1 MKKGIQKDSIIS
13 MGGVSLCLV
22 ALIIVFSQFKPE
34 TNVFHFLSDGITS
47 LVGPIGLFVFS
58 LFIFTV
64 GMYML
69 MLKKLAKFKLGANL
83 WGILVLVI
91 AFLMIFTFYGSK
103 TDTPI
108 NVQGIGECYIQ
119 PYARESTE
127 EEKYIFIELGNF
139 GNVFTALKENNSG
152 GFSIQLGGGLLGF
165 FLVALFNSLITPIG
179 TTIII
184 WLLIVLG
191 LCLVLN
197 QQIKKLFK
205 HIKKGKKH
213 QEDSYDYE
221 DFRSPEPVSP
231 SRVEPSLVRDDFRQ
245 ESTPTPVSASSDPK
259 VLQDLSIHTYNNTH
273 NLKKAHFVFD
283 DEIDESEN
291 LDQASF
297 AGVNK
302 SLNSFPGYEEPFGSQ
317 IEMPK
322 QSVPEPSFNN
332 ITTSNSSLEE
342 QPIMDE
348 SPIMEE
354 PAPAPVMPEPEPEP
368 AAPVDPRYRPQPKAV
383 VKPPFELPPM
393 SLLDYHEEGNDADA
407 NKQSNDD
414 RVNLINT
421 IFNNLRVGA
430 QAVSYVV
437 GPSVTRF
444 DIQMNPDVSV
454 STMQRYV
461 NDISIRLGGVPTR
474 FEPIVFGKATS
485 GLEIPNEIRT
495 NVGLRESIE
504 ALQPGEKFL
513 RYIPFGKNIS
523 GDLVSANLSD
533 FPHMLVSGTTGS
545 GKSIFVHSVI
555 MTLLMRNNPDQLRL
569 ILIDPKKVEM
579 TYYNDIPHLLCPVIT
594 EPKKAFVAFQKLVDE
609 MERRYNLFQT
619 NRVRDIGQFNKFAKE
634 QCIEPLPY
642 IVVFVDE
649 YADLNDEC
657 KEIRGPVVRI
667 AQKARSAGIHIVI
680 ATQRPSVNV
689 LDGVIKANIPTHVA
703 LMVSNY
709 TDSVSIIGEGGA
721 EALLGNGDMLVECPL
736 ISRTGKPRVQ
746 GCFVDTSEIN
756 RVCDYLRNHYG
767 PQYDPTF
774 LDLEDHSQD
783 VPEPSDA
790 GQVTVVDKEASEE
803 QLYEIIKSDIVTKQ
817 FCSISYIQRTYG
829 VGFPKAGRLFN
840 KLLKDG
846 YVSSDHDARG
856 SRVLIHENVNEQQIG
871 SIEQS
876 TFIPSSEPEEVPPMV
891 ESPIEES
898 PVAPMEEIKPN
909 EEL

>member
-22 ALIIVFSQFKPE
+22 ALIIVFSQFKPD

-119 PYARESTE
+119 PYARASTE
-127 EEKYIFIELGNF
+127 EEKYVFIELGNF
-139 GNVFTALKENNSG
+139 GNIFTALKENNSSG

-184 WLLIVLG
+184 WLLIALG

-197 QQIKKLFK
+197 QQIKKLFRN
-205 HIKKGKKH
+205 IKKGKKH

-221 DFRSPEPVSP
+221 DFRSTEPVS
-231 SRVEPSLVRDDFRQ
+231 SVIRENVSTKDDFRQ
-245 ESTPTPVSASSDPK
+245 EPVNNQPSLASSDPK

-273 NLKKAHFVFD
+273 SLKKAHFMFD
-283 DEIDESEN
+283 DEVEEAQN
-291 LDQASF
+291 LDQSSF

-302 SLNSFPGYEEPFGSQ
+302 SLNSFPGYEEPSSQ
-317 IEMPK
+317 FEMAK
-322 QSVPEPSFNN
+322 QVVPEPSFNN
-332 ITTSNSSLEE
+332 ITSTSAPVEE
-342 QPIMDE
+342 QAVMNDNPV
-348 SPIMEE
+348 MEE
-354 PAPAPVMPEPEPEP
+354 PTIAPVIKEPEPVNE
-368 AAPVDPRYRPQPKAV
+368 APVDPLYRPQPKAV
-383 VKPPFELPPM
+383 VKPPFELPPL
-393 SLLDYHEEGNDADA
+393 SLLDYHEESNDADA

-594 EPKKAFVAFQKLVDE
+594 DPRKALVAFRKLVDE
-609 MERRYNLFQT
+609 MERRYNLFQA

-657 KEIRGPVVRI
+657 KDIRAPVVRI

-689 LDGVIKANIPTHVA
+689 IDGVIKANIPTHVA
-703 LMVSNY
+703 LMVSNA
-709 TDSVSIIGEGGA
+709 TDSISIIGEGGA

-767 PQYDPTF
+767 PKYDPNF

-803 QLYEIIKSDIVTKQ
+803 QLYEIIKSDIVSKQ

-846 YVSSDHDARG
+846 YVSADHDARG
-856 SRVLIHENVNEQQIG
+856 SRVLIHENNEQQIG

-891 ESPIEES
+891 ENAVEEEPI
-898 PVAPMEEIKPN
+898 APMEEIKPN